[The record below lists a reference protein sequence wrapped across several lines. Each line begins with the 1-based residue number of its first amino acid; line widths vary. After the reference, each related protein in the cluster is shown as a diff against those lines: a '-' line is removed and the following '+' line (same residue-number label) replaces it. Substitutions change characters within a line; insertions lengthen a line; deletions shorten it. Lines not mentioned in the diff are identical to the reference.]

1 MNSGLQISRQKWQR
15 GYETARGITRLCFL
29 CLLSFVPFVVL
40 VAINSLPNRLQLS
53 HGIVHGIGN
62 IDVAGGIDG
71 DALWECELGLSSG
84 AAVSVVA
91 FDPGASDR

>member
-1 MNSGLQISRQKWQR
+1 MLRVAGEKVATKVRLARSGGRSH
-15 GYETARGITRLCFL
+15 GVVATA
-29 CLLSFVPFVVL
+29 
-40 VAINSLPNRLQLS
+40 AIDGRLQLS
-53 HGIVHGIGN
+53 YGIVHGIGN
-62 IDVAGGIDG
+62 IDVAGSIYG